1 MATTMNALRKMRAG
15 RGLSME
21 TEPVPAIGA
30 GDVLVRVK
38 TASICGTDLHIYG
51 WDRWSQGR
59 IKPPLTLGHEFCG
72 DRRARGRGSDGGEG
86 GGLSSARRCM

>member
-1 MATTMNALRKMRAG
+1 MQPAK
-15 RGLSME
+15 GLQMD
-21 TEPVPAIGA
+21 TVAVPAIGPT
-30 GDVLVRVK
+30 DVLVRVK

-72 DRRARGRGSDGGEG
+72 IVERVGDEEPQSSKAI
-86 GGLSSARRCM
+86 SSAPKCT